1 MHSFDFAQEIPKF
14 RFAPFRCYP
23 TALEG
28 LGGGGKGHTRRS
40 YAKVIRKGHTR
51 KKTIVF
57 RYIAIRGSCAKP
69 YAEVIHGGHTWGCFL
84 IAFGST
90 AEAIRK
96 GHTRRPYAQVFLD
109 KVFLI

>member
-51 KKTIVF
+51 KKKF
-57 RYIAIRGSCAKP
+57 
-69 YAEVIHGGHTWGCFL
+69 F
-84 IAFGST
+84 
-90 AEAIRK
+90 
-96 GHTRRPYAQVFLD
+96 
-109 KVFLI
+109 